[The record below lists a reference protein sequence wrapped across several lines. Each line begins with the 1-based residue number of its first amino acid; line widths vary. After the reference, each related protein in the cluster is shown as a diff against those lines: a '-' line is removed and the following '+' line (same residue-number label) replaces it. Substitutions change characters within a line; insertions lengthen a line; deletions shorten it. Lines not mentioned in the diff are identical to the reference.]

1 MGKFGTKSM
10 RNYAIGMKHG
20 IHQGAKLG
28 QKSSRGAIAL
38 APLVGLG
45 LGPEAGIALEAG
57 GMVGKKV
64 SNALEK
70 ISR

>member
-1 MGKFGTKSM
+1 MKKIGSKSM
-10 RNYAIGMKHG
+10 RNYAIGIKRGVHR
-20 IHQGAKLG
+20 GAKLG

-45 LGPEAGIALEAG
+45 LGPEAGVALEAG
-57 GMVGKKV
+57 GLVGKKV